1 MIEAMFTITT
11 VYALSGVFLVSLA
24 SLLGVLT
31 LAWSEARLYR
41 VIFVLVAL
49 SVGALFGDVF
59 LHLIPE
65 IFEAAE
71 SPTSLALSIM
81 AGILVF
87 FVLEKFLRWSHHHP
101 VDVDE
106 EKTHIHPVGYLNLV
120 ADGLH
125 NFIDGV
131 IIGISFLASPAVGI
145 ATTIAVLFH
154 ELPQELGDF
163 AILIHAGFS
172 KRKALLFNFLSA
184 LMSVLGAIL
193 ALVIG
198 QSLEEV
204 TPLALAFAA
213 GGFIYIAGSDLVP
226 ELHKMTSPRHSIVQ
240 FAAIIVGVLC
250 MVGLLFLE

>member
-1 MIEAMFTITT
+1 MFTITAI
-11 VYALSGVFLVSLA
+11 YALGSVLLVSLA
-24 SLLGVLT
+24 SMVGALT
-31 LAWSEARLYR
+31 IAWSEARLYR
-41 VIFVLVAL
+41 LIFVLVAL

-65 IFEAAE
+65 IFETATN
-71 SPTSLALSIM
+71 PTSLALCIVG
-81 AGILVF
+81 GILTF
-87 FVLEKFLRWSHHHP
+87 FALEKFLRWGHHHP
-101 VDVDE
+101 VDIEE
-106 EKTHIHPVGYLNLV
+106 EKSHVHPVGYLNLL

-131 IIGISFLASPAVGI
+131 IIGISFLASPAVGV
-145 ATTIAVLFH
+145 ATTVAVLLH

-172 KRKALLFNFLSA
+172 KTKALLFNFGSA
-184 LMSVLGAIL
+184 LAAVLGAL
-193 ALVIG
+193 VALTIGTVI
-198 QSLEEV
+198 ETV
-204 TPLALAFAA
+204 MPLALAFAA

-226 ELHKMTSPRHSIVQ
+226 ELHKTTSPRHSILQ